1 MSRGNVLRRISLPR
15 SGQGAVLPA
24 VLALALASLLTAC
37 TASAGRDFV
46 RPASGSLVIG
56 QTTESE
62 VLARYGKPW
71 STGSQ
76 QRDGQMVDMVAYSYS
91 STEEAVVGGATPAR
105 ALICHFVDRSLVG
118 YEFVSSYPKDHTS
131 FDPGKRRD
139 IEVGASTRDDVIAV
153 MGPPNGEFAR
163 PLIDAPAE
171 RALVYSYSHTQVS
184 VGFMEMDVHQGATML
199 KVLLSADG
207 VVQDVEYSESQT

>member
-1 MSRGNVLRRISLPR
+1 MGWR
-15 SGQGAVLPA
+15 AVF
-24 VLALALASLLTAC
+24 ALAFVSLLTAC
-37 TASAGRDFV
+37 TASSGRDFV
-46 RPASGSLVIG
+46 RPARGSLVIG

-76 QRDGQMVDMVAYSYS
+76 QRDGRMVDMIVYSYS

-105 ALICHFVDRSLVG
+105 VLVCHFVERGLVG
-118 YEFVSSYPKDHTS
+118 YEFVSSYPVDHTS

-139 IEVGASTRDDVIAV
+139 IEVGESTREDVIAM
-153 MGPPNGEFAR
+153 MGPPNGELAR

-184 VGFMEMDVHQGATML
+184 VGFLEMDVHQGATVL
-199 KVLLSADG
+199 QVLLGADG
-207 VVQDVEYSESQT
+207 VVQDVKYSESRT